1 MRCACGHYVEGEICL
16 GREAGLLPAPRRGTQ
31 FFKDFSGRESVPD
44 RMRLI
49 L

>member
-1 MRCACGHYVEGEICL
+1 VRQDYE
-16 GREAGLLPAPRRGTQ
+16 PAPRRVTQ
-31 FFKDFSGRESVPD
+31 FFKDFSGRDNVPD